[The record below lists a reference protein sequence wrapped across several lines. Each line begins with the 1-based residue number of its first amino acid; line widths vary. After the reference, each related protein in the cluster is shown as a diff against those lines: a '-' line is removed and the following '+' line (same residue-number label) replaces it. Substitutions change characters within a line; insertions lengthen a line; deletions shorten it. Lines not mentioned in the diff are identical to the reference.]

1 MNRRTPGLYILIL
14 LWALPVGAQSKV
26 DDRGVLQVSE
36 EEIAAGKRLH
46 DLLKKPDF
54 ITLRLINGYVYGRP
68 VETQTPY
75 QVGASMY
82 FQLLVSQSLFENV
95 IVLSQR
101 PHYEYRPELS
111 RDGELVPYS
120 KNAQKAVDKAD
131 REAPSGSEIP
141 VHLVPGREYDWSTVK
156 LDDWYDQLAPGHYQL
171 SVRQRF
177 VWDGDWVESNPVIFE
192 VEPRNPPTTIPSG
205 VSIELVP
212 ENFQS
217 QPRQRLYQLAEDLI
231 VIVVINNKSDREVNS
246 AVIDSYYGNRP
257 RLFKDGRLLPYTEEI
272 TKLLGLKDE
281 NPQEVEVILD
291 RALSPDAIGVSNLDL
306 KKWYGNLKPG
316 SYKLVNRHRFEIDG
330 PWTAESAEMLFE
342 IAR

>member
-1 MNRRTPGLYILIL
+1 M
-14 LWALPVGAQSKV
+14 
-26 DDRGVLQVSE
+26 
-36 EEIAAGKRLH
+36 
-46 DLLKKPDF
+46 
-54 ITLRLINGYVYGRP
+54 
-68 VETQTPY
+68 
-75 QVGASMY
+75 
-82 FQLLVSQSLFENV
+82 
-95 IVLSQR
+95 
-101 PHYEYRPELS
+101 
-111 RDGELVPYS
+111 
-120 KNAQKAVDKAD
+120 
-131 REAPSGSEIP
+131 
-141 VHLVPGREYDWSTVK
+141 
-156 LDDWYDQLAPGHYQL
+156 
-171 SVRQRF
+171 
-177 VWDGDWVESNPVIFE
+177 
-192 VEPRNPPTTIPSG
+192 
-205 VSIELVP
+205 
-212 ENFQS
+212 
-217 QPRQRLYQLAEDLI
+217 I